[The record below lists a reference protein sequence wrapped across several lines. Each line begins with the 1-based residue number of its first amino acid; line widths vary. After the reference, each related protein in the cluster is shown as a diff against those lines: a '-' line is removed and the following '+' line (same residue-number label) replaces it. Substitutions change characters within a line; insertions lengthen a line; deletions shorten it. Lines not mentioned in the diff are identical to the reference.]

1 MSTLPNVNE
10 LSKAAEFFRVGNVPI
25 AIDDLTC
32 VRYDAP
38 EPHAFD
44 LSEVMEHGEE
54 ITREEFLAL
63 ATKPVS

>member
-1 MSTLPNVNE
+1 MSRLPSISE
-10 LSKAAEFFRVGNVPI
+10 LSDKAEFFRVGNVPV

-44 LSEVMEHGEE
+44 LAEVMEDGEE
-54 ITREEFLAL
+54 ILKSEFLAL
-63 ATKPVS
+63 AKK